1 MFFQPGLSFFFFWI
15 VTSMSSM
22 HAPLESSG
30 ADTSPVA
37 FRCFFR
43 SIVTVRGI
51 DAGVGVGD
59 GEGLVDG
66 ELLGEEEGDEDGEL
80 LGDPD
85 GEAEGDPDGE
95 LDGDPDGD
103 PDGEPLGEP
112 LAEPDSEGSAIG
124 STSIVPSIVGWIE
137 QWYGYPFG
145 FGMSLTLTVQVS
157 PGAIAHASVNPLS
170 SGVRPSATR
179 LWLIP
184 LPWRS
189 VFSNV
194 TVSIGATVTGSGLNP
209 GANDGGGPANRAST
223 V

>member
-1 MFFQPGLSFFFFWI
+1 MGL
-15 VTSMSSM
+15 
-22 HAPLESSG
+22 
-30 ADTSPVA
+30 D
-37 FRCFFR
+37 
-43 SIVTVRGI
+43 
-51 DAGVGVGD
+51 D
-59 GEGLVDG
+59 GEGLADG

-85 GEAEGDPDGE
+85 GEADGDPDGE
-95 LDGDPDGD
+95 LEGD

-112 LAEPDSEGSAIG
+112 LAEPDSEGSANG
-124 STSIVPSIVGWIE
+124 STSIVPSIVGWIV
-137 QWYGYPFG
+137 QAYGYPFG

-157 PGAIAHASVNPLS
+157 PGAMAHASVNPLS
-170 SGVRPSATR
+170 SCVRPSATR

-189 VFSNV
+189 MFSNV
-194 TVSIGATVTGSGLNP
+194 TVSMGATVTGSGLNP